1 MGMDSLSSI
10 SSCDRGGNRLG
21 EFGSSPPLLLWDL
34 LLFLP
39 KPKNAPPRMPKS
51 ELVCGLSE
59 VEEDA
64 LAESVN
70 RRRMLLISSSGRIDK
85 FNMAGMWRE
94 RRKRKEKTRGSRRY
108 EQLRIDA
115 LPFIEKREKGR
126 VTKRS
131 HRYQTCFTCWQ

>member
-21 EFGSSPPLLLWDL
+21 EFGSSPLLLLWDL

-85 FNMAGMWRE
+85 VNMEADEGKKKEE
-94 RRKRKEKTRGSRRY
+94 RKDTWKQK
-108 EQLRIDA
+108 
-115 LPFIEKREKGR
+115 
-126 VTKRS
+126 V
-131 HRYQTCFTCWQ
+131 